1 MTRLTEINFVSCC
14 KVLKIENVPDLKNKL
29 ISFIQFEII
38 GDDDGLELAADEDL
52 LGGGIIDSIGMM
64 RLISFI
70 ESESE
75 TSVPFEDITIENF
88 ENVESITKYLEDR
101 EIVF

>member
-1 MTRLTEINFVSCC
+1 
-14 KVLKIENVPDLKNKL
+14 VPDLKDKL
-29 ISFIQFEII
+29 IAFIQTEII
-38 GDDDGLELAADEDL
+38 GEDDGPELSTDEDL

-70 ESESE
+70 ESEAD

-88 ENVESITKYLEDR
+88 ESVESITKYLADR
-101 EIVF
+101 EVTI